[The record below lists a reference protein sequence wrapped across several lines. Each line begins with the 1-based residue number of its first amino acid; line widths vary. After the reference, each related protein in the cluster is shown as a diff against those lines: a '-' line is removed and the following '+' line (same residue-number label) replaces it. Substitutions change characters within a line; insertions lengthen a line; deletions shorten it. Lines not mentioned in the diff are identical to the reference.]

1 MMARYFSSISPIVGE
16 SSCVLFIMML
26 YCGNSVIADA
36 IFTNSWAVKVRGSQ
50 QVAEMLA
57 HKYGFSYDKHV
68 FQDYHLFKKP
78 ELVKMLGK
86 NGLSSEVDAKLSK
99 EPKIEW
105 YMQQKEQTYRL
116 LSRKFNDPLF
126 NLQWYIERPN
136 NPREPTYNIMSVWKA
151 GYTGKGILVAVVDDG
166 VDGSH
171 PDLQENYNLSASYDY
186 VQGTAVQLKSSVKG
200 HGNRCAGIIAGVAG
214 NNLCGVGLAY
224 NAKIAGIRLFDGIGK
239 TIDATEAKALVHELR
254 SVDIYSNSWGP
265 HSWGMEV
272 EGPGPLA
279 KEALKYG
286 VDKGR
291 DGLGAIYTFAVG
303 NGGNSD
309 SCAYNGY
316 VNSIY
321 TITINSVNKDG
332 TKPEY
337 AEECAGIL
345 ATTYS
350 KESGDQSGSIVTVD
364 EKGGCTQDFGGT
376 SAANAMASGL
386 IALTLQANPKL
397 TWRDVQ
403 HIIVHSAR
411 REPLKQGNWKKNNAG
426 FFFSTYYG
434 FGLMDVSR
442 MVSLAKNWKTVPR
455 LHTCKIK
462 GTDTNKRIPGTV
474 SETVRNCPIT
484 FLEHVQ
490 IKVDLDFHYRGDLS
504 LKLKAPSGTSSQ
516 LTKYRP
522 LDQFE
527 EKKNLTDWVIA
538 TLVHWGESSMGT
550 WELEISELDQRK
562 HKSTKSTG
570 TLHSW
575 SLILYGTSDAHSVPT
590 ILTSRPMEPTGTVS
604 STKHHS
610 RTNDKDKDGTSKKN
624 LTVVV
629 VVVVVVVLIGA
640 AGGTMVYKVRSIL
653 IERKKGKV
661 KIEATELYITTVN
674 IGGDTGNKG
683 FDRKIDGPSGDVR
696 DTAVTEKETIRYMT
710 TVESGDGR
718 IML

>member
-1 MMARYFSSISPIVGE
+1 MPEQLRPFGTSLVRQCPQELFCPTLKSTRSPWVSEDGLFANLFAFMTGGVDHLSMWKCENDREHPKRRASQIIWTFLTKSIRNFLCWDQNGAECSANFRVEKHHTSRFEDALQIP
-16 SSCVLFIMML
+16 
-26 YCGNSVIADA
+26 A
-36 IFTNSWAVKVRGSQ
+36 IFECEQGT
-50 QVAEMLA
+50 
-57 HKYGFSYDKHV
+57 
-68 FQDYHLFKKP
+68 
-78 ELVKMLGK
+78 
-86 NGLSSEVDAKLSK
+86 
-99 EPKIEW
+99 IEW

-386 IALTLQANPKL
+386 IALTLQA
-397 TWRDVQ
+397 
-403 HIIVHSAR
+403 
-411 REPLKQGNWKKNNAG
+411 
-426 FFFSTYYG
+426 
-434 FGLMDVSR
+434 
-442 MVSLAKNWKTVPR
+442 
-455 LHTCKIK
+455 
-462 GTDTNKRIPGTV
+462 KRIPGTV